1 MHLALW
7 KAGLINLHVFFAK
20 KGCSVSSLL
29 KNLGFAALIVGA
41 GAAGIASY
49 YVLNDGQE
57 QTVQNDFRTLSGD
70 TFQWRNMQGQWT
82 IINYFAPWCAPCL
95 REMPELNALGQEL
108 PENTRLFA
116 INYDIKTEQELKEMV
131 EKFDIDIPV
140 IVAERNTSLPMKRP
154 PYLPATFII
163 GPQGKVADTI
173 MGEVTADEIRQRLN
187 ALQSS
192 KPRN

>member
-1 MHLALW
+1 
-7 KAGLINLHVFFAK
+7 
-20 KGCSVSSLL
+20 
-29 KNLGFAALIVGA
+29 
-41 GAAGIASY
+41 
-49 YVLNDGQE
+49 
-57 QTVQNDFRTLSGD
+57 
-70 TFQWRNMQGQWT
+70 
-82 IINYFAPWCAPCL
+82 
-95 REMPELNALGQEL
+95 MPELNALGQDL

-116 INYDIKTEQELKEMV
+116 INYDIKTEQELEEMV

-173 MGEVTADEIRQRLN
+173 MGEVTADEIRQRLS

-192 KPRN
+192 KLSN